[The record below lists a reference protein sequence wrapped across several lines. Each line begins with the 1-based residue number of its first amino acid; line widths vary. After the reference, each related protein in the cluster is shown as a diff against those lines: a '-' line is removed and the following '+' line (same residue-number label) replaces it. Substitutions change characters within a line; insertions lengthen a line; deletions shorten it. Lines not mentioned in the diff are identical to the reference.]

1 MEHEKSMLS
10 RILITVVLPVALIF
24 SVTVGIAMV
33 VTSQSVDQ
41 FAEIQNSLI
50 LIYIIGLA
58 AIIGAVISGMKA
70 TSNRITSLA
79 EAAKRMADG
88 DIEIGLRSEKP
99 QDQLGEIGYALALMA
114 ENNKSQIQ
122 IANKLADG
130 DLSEIIS
137 PLSDQDQLGNSL
149 AAVQNTVGQL
159 LNYLGMMPDLVEKKE
174 YFDRNIESDLPGDY
188 KKALEQANQAME
200 TVSSK
205 MDYYL
210 AILDALPYRITTID
224 KDMKMVFVNK
234 ILEDLMK
241 LTGTASQREEIRGL
255 PCNSCN
261 LEMCHTEDCGV
272 KALMAGG
279 DRLNELGYSEHN
291 FEFRDRYYRMDTMH
305 LINHKGEKI
314 GYVDVSHDTTP
325 IMSVNKY
332 TSDAVSRLADNLHRL
347 AQGNLDLDLSM
358 EESGLYTNEV
368 YQQFKAIDES
378 FTEVKNTIGELI
390 GDAII
395 LTTAAMQGD
404 LDVRADETKFSGSWH
419 ELISGMNGILG
430 VMAKPMEEVANVMEA
445 IANGNLDV
453 TVDGYYQGSFDVL
466 KQAVNDMG
474 INFKSIVTEI
484 STVTGEISN
493 GNLNLDRVRSFG
505 GDFNAISDALNTIIS
520 TLNSLLGDINHASEQ
535 VNAGANQVSDSSQA
549 LAQGSTEQASSI
561 QELTASI
568 AEIADQTKNNAVNA
582 NKARELATDVM
593 GNADKGNYQM
603 TEMQKSMVEINKS
616 SEDISKIIKVI
627 DDIAFQTNILA
638 LNAAVEAARA
648 GQHGKGF
655 AVVAEEVRTLAARSA
670 DAAKETTGLIEGSI
684 SKVAEGTKI
693 ADETASALD
702 EIVDGI
708 AKVNDLI
715 GNIAEASNEQATG
728 IAQINMGVEQVAQ
741 VVQQNSATAE
751 ESAAASEELSGQ
763 SILLKQMIDQFQ
775 LR

>member
-1 MEHEKSMLS
+1 MKSEKSLLS
-10 RILITVVLPVALIF
+10 KILLSVVVPVALVF
-24 SVTVGIAMV
+24 GAVAGIAMV
-33 VTSQSVDQ
+33 ITSQSFEQ
-41 FAEIQNSLI
+41 FSEIQNSL
-50 LIYIIGLA
+50 LLVYVIGLA
-58 AIIGAVISGMKA
+58 VVIGIVVLGMRDP
-70 TSNRITSLA
+70 SNRITNLA
-79 EAAKRMADG
+79 EAAQK
-88 DIEIGLRSEKP
+88 I
-99 QDQLGEIGYALALMA
+99 
-114 ENNKSQIQ
+114 
-122 IANKLADG
+122 ADG
-130 DLSEIIS
+130 DLDVELRSVNT
-137 PLSDQDQLGNSL
+137 QDQLSAIFASLSLIAENNERYAEMAQKIASGDLVGNISPVSDHDML
-149 AAVQNTVGQL
+149 GNHLSAAQKSMSKL
-159 LNYLGMMPDLVEKKE
+159 LNYLASMPELVEKNE
-174 YFDRNIESDLPGDY
+174 YFDHRIEDNLTGDY
-188 KKALEQANQAME
+188 KKAVTRMNQAMA
-200 TVSSK
+200 TVSTN
-205 MDYYL
+205 MEYYL
-210 AILDALPYRITTID
+210 TILDALPYRITTID
-224 KDMKMVFVNK
+224 QNMNMVFVNK

-241 LTGTASQREEIRGL
+241 LTGTANSREEIRGV

-261 LEMCHTEDCGV
+261 LEMCHSEDCGV
-272 KALMAGG
+272 KVLNAGG
-279 DRLNELGYSEHN
+279 ERLNELGYSEHR
-291 FEFRDRYYRMDTMH
+291 FEFRDRHYRMDTMN
-305 LINHKGEKI
+305 LINRKGEKI
-314 GYVDVSHDTTP
+314 GYVDVSHDITP
-325 IMSVNKY
+325 VMSVNNY
-332 TSDAVSRLADNLHRL
+332 RSDAVMRLAENLHRL
-347 AQGNLDLDLSM
+347 AEGNLDLDLQVD
-358 EESGLYTNEV
+358 EPGQYTSEV
-368 YQQFKAIDES
+368 YKQFKAIGDS
-378 FTEVKNTIGELI
+378 LADVKITIDNLI

-404 LDVRADETKFSGSWH
+404 LDVRADETKFSGSWN
-419 ELISGMNGILG
+419 ELIGGMNGILA
-430 VMAKPMEEVANVMEA
+430 VMAKPMEEVATVMDA

-466 KQAVNDMG
+466 KQAVNEMG
-474 INFKSIVTEI
+474 SNFKTIVTEI
-484 STVTGEISN
+484 ATVTGEISN
-493 GNLNLDRVRSFG
+493 GNLNLDNVSDFG
-505 GDFNAISDALNTIIS
+505 GDFNAISDALNTIIG
-520 TLNSLLGDINHASEQ
+520 TLNSLLGDINHAAEQ

-568 AEIADQTKNNAVNA
+568 TEIADQTKNNAVNA

-593 GNADKGNYQM
+593 GNADKGNHQM
-603 TEMQKSMVEINKS
+603 TEMQQSMVEINKS

-702 EIVDGI
+702 EIVAGI
-708 AKVNDLI
+708 TQVNDLI

-728 IAQINMGVEQVAQ
+728 IAQINLGVEQVAQ

>member
-1 MEHEKSMLS
+1 MEQKKSLLS
-10 RILITVVLPVALIF
+10 KLLLTVVLPVVLVFFAMAGIVL
-24 SVTVGIAMV
+24 SVVN
-33 VTSQSVDQ
+33 QNFDQ
-41 FAEIQNSLI
+41 FGDIQNSLI
-50 LIYIIGLA
+50 LIFTIGLVVMVS
-58 AIIGAVISGMKA
+58 IIVLGARGI
-70 TSNRITSLA
+70 SNRINRLA
-79 EAAKRMADG
+79 EAATRLAEG
-88 DIEIGLRSEKP
+88 DITVDLKADKTD
-99 QDQLGEIGYALALMA
+99 DQLGEVADALCGIIERMMLQSEMAEKLAL
-114 ENNKSQIQ
+114 
-122 IANKLADG
+122 G
-130 DLSEIIS
+130 DLSAEILPS
-137 PLSDQDQLGNSL
+137 SDKDVVGNSL
-149 AAVQNTVGQL
+149 MTVKTSIKMINDYLIQL
-159 LNYLGMMPDLVEKKE
+159 PELVAKEEDL
-174 YFDRNIESDLPGDY
+174 DLSMEAEITGDY
-188 KKALEQANQAME
+188 RKGLQQVNQAIQI
-200 TVSSK
+200 VADK
-205 MDYYL
+205 RDFYQ
-210 AILDALPYRITTID
+210 AILDAMPYRITVVDNDLKWTFINKTLQDLRVSKGREGTRESIYGID
-224 KDMKMVFVNK
+224 C
-234 ILEDLMK
+234 
-241 LTGTASQREEIRGL
+241 
-255 PCNSCN
+255 CNSN
-261 LEMCHTEDCGV
+261 LEICKTEDCGV
-272 KALMAGG
+272 KAYQRSGRIEYPFKYYG
-279 DRLNELGYSEHN
+279 D
-291 FEFRDRYYRMDTMH
+291 YYRMDTTPV
-305 LINHKGEKI
+305 IDKQGQTI
-314 GYVDVSHDTTP
+314 GYVETSFNTNST
-325 IMSVNKY
+325 MKVNKY
-332 TSDAVSRLADNLHRL
+332 SETEINRLAENLRRL
-347 AQGNLDLDLSM
+347 SAGNLEFDLDIQ
-358 EESGLYTNEV
+358 EPDEYTGEV
-368 YQQFKAIDES
+368 YEQFRAIELILH
-378 FTEVKNTIGELI
+378 EVKNSIDNLI

-395 LTTAAMQGD
+395 LTTAGMQGD
-404 LDVRADETKFSGSWH
+404 LDVRADETKFSGSWQ

-430 VMAKPMEEVANVMEA
+430 VMAKPMEEVANVMDA

-466 KQAVNDMG
+466 KQAVNEMG
-474 INFKSIVTEI
+474 SNFKAIVSEI
-484 STVTGEISN
+484 SAVTGEISN
-493 GNLNLDRVRSFG
+493 GNLNLENIRSFG
-505 GDFNAISDALNTIIS
+505 GDFDAISDALNAIIA
-520 TLNSLLGDINHASEQ
+520 TLNSLLGDINHASQQ

-582 NKARELATDVM
+582 NKARELTTDVM
-593 GNADKGNYQM
+593 GNAEKGNVQM
-603 TEMQKSMVEINKS
+603 TEMQQSMVEINKS

>member
-1 MEHEKSMLS
+1 MEHKKSLLS
-10 RILITVVLPVALIF
+10 KILTTVVLPVIVVFCAIA
-24 SVTVGIAMV
+24 GISMFV
-33 VTSQSVDQ
+33 MSQNMDQ
-41 FAEIQNSLI
+41 FASVQNSLL
-50 LIYIIGLA
+50 LIYAIGLA
-58 AIIGAVISGMKA
+58 VIIGVIVLGLKA
-70 TSNRITSLA
+70 ISNRIDSLA
-79 EAAKRMADG
+79 EVANRLAAG
-88 DIEIGLRSEKP
+88 DIETEFKVDTA
-99 QDQLGEIGYALALMA
+99 QDQLSEVSYALADIA
-114 ENNKSQIQ
+114 ESMKTQLE
-122 IANKLADG
+122 IATKLADG
-130 DLSEIIS
+130 DLSEIIKPS
-137 PLSDQDQLGNSL
+137 SDKDLMGNNLAIVQTSTKKLLDYL
-149 AAVQNTVGQL
+149 AAL
-159 LNYLGMMPDLVEKKE
+159 PELVEKKE
-174 YFDRNIESDLPGDY
+174 YFNKSIENDMTGDY
-188 KKALEQANQAME
+188 KKALVQANQAME
-200 TVSSK
+200 TVTSN
-205 MDYYL
+205 MEYYL

-224 KDMKMVFVNK
+224 KDMNMVFVNK

-241 LTGTASQREEIRGL
+241 MTGTANQREEIRGV

-261 LEMCHTEDCGV
+261 LEMCHSEDCGV
-272 KALMAGG
+272 RALNAGG
-279 DRLNELGYSEHN
+279 DRLNELGYSEHS

-305 LINHKGEKI
+305 LINSKGEKI

-325 IMSVNKY
+325 MMSVNNY
-332 TSDAVSRLADNLHRL
+332 RRDAVAQLADNLHRL
-347 AQGNLDLDLSM
+347 SEGNLELDLEV
-358 EESGLYTNEV
+358 EEQGQYTTEV
-368 YQQFKAIDES
+368 YEQFKAIGES
-378 FTEVKNTIGELI
+378 FAEVKNTIGELI

-430 VMAKPMEEVANVMEA
+430 VMAKPMEEVANVMDA

-466 KQAVNDMG
+466 KQAVNTMG
-474 INFKSIVTEI
+474 SHFKSIVTEI

-493 GNLNLDRVRSFG
+493 GNLNLENVNSFG
-505 GDFNAISDALNTIIS
+505 GDFNAISDALNTIIA

-582 NKARELATDVM
+582 NKARELTTDVM
-593 GNADKGNYQM
+593 GNAEKGNVQM
-603 TEMQKSMVEINKS
+603 TEMQQSMVEINKS

-670 DAAKETTGLIEGSI
+670 EAAKETTGLIEGSI

-693 ADETASALD
+693 ADETAIALD
-702 EIVDGI
+702 EIVGGI

-715 GNIAEASNEQATG
+715 GNIATASNEQATG

>member
-1 MEHEKSMLS
+1 MEHKKSLLS
-10 RILITVVLPVALIF
+10 KILLTVVLPVAIVFCATAGIAMSVVSQKFDQFGDIQNNLILIF
-24 SVTVGIAMV
+24 AIGLVVLVGIAV
-33 VTSQSVDQ
+33 
-41 FAEIQNSLI
+41 F
-50 LIYIIGLA
+50 
-58 AIIGAVISGMKA
+58 GARGI
-70 TSNRITSLA
+70 SNRLTRLA
-79 EAAKRMADG
+79 EVAGRLADG
-88 DIEIGLRSEKP
+88 DVEVAIKSDET
-99 QDQLGEIGYALALMA
+99 QDQLGEVAYALSGIAESMRLHSEMA
-114 ENNKSQIQ
+114 D
-122 IANKLADG
+122 KLAKG
-130 DLSEIIS
+130 DLSAVIIPS
-137 PLSDQDQLGNSL
+137 SDNDVVGNSL
-149 AAVQNTVGQL
+149 LAIQSSFTKINDYLSQL
-159 LNYLGMMPDLVEKKE
+159 PELMTKE
-174 YFDRNIESDLPGDY
+174 ADIDKNFETEMSGDY
-188 KKALEQANQAME
+188 KRGIQQVNQAIQI
-200 TVSSK
+200 VADK
-205 MDYYL
+205 RDFYQ
-210 AILDALPYRITTID
+210 AILDAMPYRITVVDTDLKWTFI
-224 KDMKMVFVNK
+224 NK
-234 ILEDLMK
+234 TLQDLRVSK
-241 LTGTASQREEIRGL
+241 GREGTRDAIYGADC
-255 PCNSCN
+255 CNSN
-261 LEMCHTEDCGV
+261 LEICNTENCGV
-272 KALMAGG
+272 RAYRNSGRIEYPFEYYG
-279 DRLNELGYSEHN
+279 D
-291 FEFRDRYYRMDTMH
+291 YYRMDTTP
-305 LINHKGEKI
+305 IIDKRGQTI
-314 GYVDVSHDTTP
+314 GYVETSFNTSST
-325 IMSVNKY
+325 MKVNKY
-332 TSDAVSRLADNLHRL
+332 SEIEINRLADNLKRL
-347 AQGNLDLDLSM
+347 STGNLEFDLDIQ
-358 EESGLYTNEV
+358 EPDEYTGEV
-368 YQQFKAIDES
+368 YEQFRAIELILH
-378 FTEVKNTIGELI
+378 EVKNSIDNLI

-430 VMAKPMEEVANVMEA
+430 VMAKPMEEVANVMDA

-466 KQAVNDMG
+466 KQAVNTMG
-474 INFKSIVTEI
+474 SHFKAIVTEI

-493 GNLNLDRVRSFG
+493 GNLNIENVSAFG
-505 GDFNAISDALNTIIS
+505 GDFNAISDALNTIIE
-520 TLNSLLGDINHASEQ
+520 TLNTLLGDINHASEQ

-593 GNADKGNYQM
+593 GNADKGNQQM
-603 TEMQKSMVEINKS
+603 TEMQQSMVEINKS

-684 SKVAEGTKI
+684 NKVAEGTKI